1 VTREQRIDV
10 AITNWAPRF
19 MANGVDFNDFY
30 RVTGP
35 LERWDEWCAAWSAAG
50 AEHARLASDAEC
62 EGRYTSAG
70 EHYVQAAMAYHFGKF
85 MFFHNP
91 EEQRAAHEKTVSLYE
106 RGLPY
111 YDVPGERVEI
121 PYEGGAVIPG
131 ILRRPPHVPRPP
143 LVIIVPGLDSTKEE
157 MHFYGNDF
165 LRRGMAALAI
175 DGPGQG
181 ELEFDHAMRPDYEV
195 PLGYVLDWLEGRRDV
210 DAGRVGLMGVSL
222 GGYYGMR
229 AAAHQ
234 TRLRAVI
241 ALATGYHLADYFDS
255 VPILTREA
263 MIHRLHASGPDEARE
278 RLRDFDLTDAVK
290 HLHAPVLIVMGRQDR
305 VFPAADT
312 EQMAR
317 DAGDMAEL
325 VMFEDGNHV
334 CNNIPYKY
342 RPMQADWM
350 KRRLSNDGG
359 P

>member
-1 VTREQRIDV
+1 
-10 AITNWAPRF
+10 

-30 RVTGP
+30 RVTEP
-35 LERWDEWCAAWSAAG
+35 LERWDQWCAAWSAAG
-50 AEHARLASDAEC
+50 AEHACLAEEAER

-85 MFFHNP
+85 MFFQSP
-91 EEQRAAHEKTVSLYE
+91 KEQRAAHEQTVGLYD

-111 YDVPGERVEI
+111 YEYPGERVEI
-121 PYEGGAVIPG
+121 PYEGDAVIPG

-143 LVIIVPGLDSTKEE
+143 LVIIVPGLDSVKEE
-157 MHFYGNDF
+157 MHVYGNDF
-165 LRRGMAALAI
+165 LRRGMATLAI

-195 PLGYVLDWLEGRRDV
+195 AIGCVLDWLDGRRDV
-210 DAGRVGLMGVSL
+210 DSGRVGLLGVSL

-229 AAAHQ
+229 AAARES
-234 TRLRAVI
+234 RLRAVI
-241 ALATGYHLADYFDS
+241 ALATGYHLANYFDT

-278 RLRDFDLTDAVK
+278 RLRDFDLTDAVRALK
-290 HLHAPVLIVMGRQDR
+290 ARVLIIMGRQDR

-312 EQMAR
+312 AQMAK
-317 DAGDMAEL
+317 DAGEMAEL
-325 VMFEDGNHV
+325 VMFEEGNHV

-342 RPMQADWM
+342 RPLQADWM
-350 KRRLSNDGG
+350 KRQLSSNGG
-359 P
+359 T